1 MRKKST
7 ALEIGE
13 SGERKALYAR
23 IAEVLEQRIRDGE
36 LQAGDQLPS
45 QSEIMADYGVSQ
57 ATARQAILNL
67 TNQGLVIA
75 RQGKGVF
82 VAEPRIDLLLSS
94 PEVSVEGKPGVV
106 AYDFVSCDLLFA
118 PERMAALLEVETG
131 ANITRC
137 RRRLVV
143 NKRVIGMET
152 SNLPLDVM
160 QGIGKDALYH
170 DDLRQVLCRSP
181 EWQARTTS
189 LRVSAGV
196 ITEFDAELMEVS
208 PDRIV
213 IQCEEVTRGDSARPL
228 LMTRT
233 VYLADLVSLTGST
246 TLLAGAR

>member
-1 MRKKST
+1 MKKRSAT
-7 ALEIGE
+7 VEIGDA
-13 SGERKALYAR
+13 GERKALYAR
-23 IAEVLEQRIRDGE
+23 IAEVFEQRIRDGD

-45 QSEIMADYGVSQ
+45 QSEIMAAYGVSQ

-82 VAEPRIDLLLSS
+82 VAEPRIELRLSS
-94 PEVSVEGKPGVV
+94 PEVSVEGKAGAV
-106 AYDFVSCDLLFA
+106 AYDFSSCDLLFA
-118 PERMAALLEVETG
+118 PERMAGLLEVETG
-131 ANITRC
+131 TNITRC
-137 RRRLVV
+137 RRRLVA
-143 NKRVIGMET
+143 NKRTVGMET

-160 QGIGKDALYH
+160 QGIGKDDLHHA
-170 DDLRQVLCRSP
+170 DLRHVLCRSP
-181 EWQARTTS
+181 EWRACTTS

-196 ITEFDAELMEVS
+196 VTEFDAELMGIA

-213 IQCEEVTRGDSARPL
+213 IQCEEVTRGEGGRPL

-246 TLLAGAR
+246 TILASA